1 MTLTTE
7 QALTEFGAVAG
18 PRLDGFEAL
27 AGDSMRGFRSER
39 DGVFLWVMVRHF
51 RRGRRF
57 AIKVAASYFGQLEL
71 AWHDAALT
79 RHRAYRLVYTSK
91 SQAKRGLR
99 RDGLWSSMKMDL
111 SRLAGGLSEELGEV
125 VAAVEHGSDPTGF
138 PDLEAALRAY
148 LAQPERPLAAHH
160 EMTGYLAGLRL
171 EGSRHSE
178 GEFSLEAGRA
188 REKLQAF
195 ALEKQEDILVHLLAG
210 TVALGASK
218 VSVRLDADDLELEFD
233 GAELSAAD
241 LQSLFTHLLIGEGFD
256 WRRHL
261 ALALSAAAGLETSWI
276 YLESANR
283 RLVVEVDGE
292 ELVDCPARQGNRVH
306 IRRAPG
312 LAVLKRFFSAL
323 FSPRLELEHVRRR
336 CPHFPIPLS
345 INERDESKPLAPV
358 RYSTSVELFH
368 EQAKL
373 WLGST
378 GPYHR
383 RQASQGC
390 HSALVGLGSLVQ
402 PGLWVQR
409 HGVWLTRPS
418 LEWELV
424 TEMVVEAPSLTT
436 DLSYSGVTDSPQ
448 WRELVEELR
457 QVEQQV
463 LEETAATYLER
474 SESEQKELGPL
485 LLKLA
490 KSRLPS
496 ALRLPLV
503 PVVGGMVTLDFLD
516 EEYQARGRLLKTARV
531 WTHPPLD
538 GQTVVSMLGHH
549 GHLLQERYAL
559 WDFGDSL
566 LHQAEIYH
574 QKLAEWLAR
583 PVSELALKG
592 SFAHTF
598 EASQPRLRLGLT
610 ARLDEP
616 QLQWWSQGRSVL
628 YQRPAPLPAGCQAL
642 VENDELRTNYDWSS
656 LQEDESYR
664 ACLEALDKALDQLY
678 RGLSDQPLERAHRLS
693 YLLFC
698 LRRRSVPG
706 WLRQAGVVAVDQE
719 LLSYQALRQ
728 NRSLLRRAETSPL
741 DRGLVASLEQYL

>member
-1 MTLTTE
+1 MALTSE
-7 QALTEFGAVAG
+7 QALTEFVAVAG
-18 PRLDGFEAL
+18 PRLAGFEVL
-27 AGDSMRGFRSER
+27 SGDSLRGFRGER
-39 DGVFLWVMVRHF
+39 EGVYLWVMVRHF

-57 AIKVAASYFGQLEL
+57 AIKVGASYFGQLEV
-71 AWHDAALT
+71 AWLDSALT
-79 RHRAYRLVYTSK
+79 RYRAYRLAYTSK

-99 RDGLWSSMKMDL
+99 RDVLWNSMKMDL
-111 SRLAGGLSEELGEV
+111 SRLARGLSEEVGEV
-125 VAAVEHGSDPTGF
+125 VAAVEQGSDPTGF
-138 PDLEAALRAY
+138 PALEAALRAY
-148 LAQPERPLAAHH
+148 LAQPERPRAAHQ

-171 EGSRHSE
+171 EGSRDSE

-195 ALEKQEDILVHLLAG
+195 ALEKQEDILVHLLAA

-218 VSVRLDADDLELEFD
+218 VSVRLDADDLEVEFN
-233 GAELSAAD
+233 GAELSASD

-261 ALALSAAAGLETSWI
+261 ALALSAAAGLETRLI
-276 YLESANR
+276 HLESANR

-292 ELVDCPARQGNRVH
+292 ELVDSPARQGNRVH

-323 FSPRLELEHVRRR
+323 FSPRLEIEHVRRR
-336 CPHFPIPLS
+336 CPHFPLPLS
-345 INERDESKPLAPV
+345 INERDESRPLAPV
-358 RYSTSVELFH
+358 RYSTSIELFH

-378 GPYHR
+378 GKYHR

-390 HSALVGLGSLVQ
+390 YSALVGLGSLVQ

-409 HGVWLTRPS
+409 HGVWLTRPN
-418 LEWELV
+418 LDWELV

-474 SESEQKELGPL
+474 PQNEQKELGPL

-490 KSRLPS
+490 RTRLPS
-496 ALRLPLV
+496 ALKLPLV

-516 EEYQARGRLLKTARV
+516 QQYQDRGRLLKTARE

-549 GHLLQERYAL
+549 GRILQERYAL
-559 WDFGDSL
+559 WDFGDTL
-566 LHQAEIYH
+566 LHQAEVYH
-574 QKLAEWLAR
+574 QRLAEWLAL
-583 PVSELALKG
+583 PVRELALQG

-598 EASQPRLRLGLT
+598 EASQPRLKLGLT

-616 QLQWWSQGRSVL
+616 QLQWWSQGRPVL
-628 YQRPAPLPAGCQAL
+628 YQRSVALPAGCQAVL
-642 VENDELRTNYDWSS
+642 ENDELRTNYDWTS
-656 LQEDESYR
+656 LHEDESYR
-664 ACLEALDKALDQLY
+664 ACLAALEKALDQLY
-678 RGLSDQPLERAHRLS
+678 RGLGDEPLERAHRLS

-698 LRRRSVPG
+698 LKRRAVPG
-706 WLRQAGVVAVDQE
+706 WLRQVGVVEVDQE

-728 NRSLLRRAETSPL
+728 KPGLLQRAETNRL